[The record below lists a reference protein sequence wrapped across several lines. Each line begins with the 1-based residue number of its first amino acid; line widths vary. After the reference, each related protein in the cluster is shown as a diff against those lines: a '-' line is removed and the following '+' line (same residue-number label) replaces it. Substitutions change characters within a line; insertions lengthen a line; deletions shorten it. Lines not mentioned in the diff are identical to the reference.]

1 MHLMYVDESGDSG
14 SPQNG
19 SPTRYFVLTGLVL
32 HELRWRHVLDEL
44 IAFRRGLKE
53 KYGLKLREEFHARAF
68 INCPGEVVRIK
79 RHNRLAMIR
88 TFADKLASLGDI
100 SVINVVVDKQG
111 KPAGYDVFDMAWRA
125 LVQRFENTI
134 SWHHFPGP
142 ANPDER
148 GFILRD
154 HTDDKKLM
162 GLLRQ
167 LHQYNPVPHQEGYGT
182 GYRNLP
188 LQYVIE
194 DPSFRDSAHS
204 HSLQAADLAA
214 FLLYQR
220 TAPSNYMKKKSGQ
233 NYFDRLKPVLCLAA
247 SNRDPEGIVRL

>member
-1 MHLMYVDESGDSG
+1 MHLMYVDESGDTG
-14 SPQNG
+14 LQG
-19 SPTRYFVLTGLVL
+19 SPTRYFVLSGLVL

-44 IAFRRGLKE
+44 IAFRRELKQA
-53 KYGLKLREEFHARAF
+53 YGLRLREEFHAAAF
-68 INCPGEVVRIK
+68 ITCPGELVRIK
-79 RHNRLAMIR
+79 RYDRLAMIR
-88 TFADKLASLGDI
+88 AFAGKLASLGDI
-100 SVINVVVDKQG
+100 SIINILVDKANKQ
-111 KPAGYDVFDMAWRA
+111 PGYDVFDMAWRA

-148 GFILRD
+148 GFILCD

-162 GLLRQ
+162 LLLRQ
-167 LHQYNPVPHQEGYGT
+167 LHQYNPVPHQAAYGA

-194 DPSFRDSAHS
+194 DPSYRDSVHS
-204 HSLQAADLAA
+204 FFLQAADLAA

-220 TAPSNYMKKKSGQ
+220 SAPSSYMRKKSGQ
-233 NYFDRLKPVLCLAA
+233 NYFNRLKPVLCLAA